1 MAISYCFK
9 VYDILLARL
18 GIDHPYTQAVY
29 NNSKY
34 LFGLNNPEGN
44 FEQWIAEHASSDLHN
59 IANQFMLYKQ
69 RKPWKNM
76 QLS

>member
-44 FEQWIAEHASSDLHN
+44 FEQWIAEHASSD
-59 IANQFMLYKQ
+59 
-69 RKPWKNM
+69 
-76 QLS
+76 